1 MTTST
6 QAKMPAGN
14 PESGAA
20 DNTSSASK
28 KEPKSD
34 RPDPMTVTAKTGSA
48 ARAATP
54 PRRGRSFVA
63 SLALLLALAA
73 AGASYYTWRTLQTD
87 RQQLGSTLQSIEARS
102 AALSGETRAT
112 LPALEGRL
120 NEDQTRIQAITSQL
134 GDVQNAQ
141 QQINDAIDTLQAEVS
156 RDRANGWLVAE
167 AEYLVRIAGE
177 RLKLANDVATAVA
190 ALLAADERLKS
201 TGDPSLITARSAIAD
216 DINALQS
223 VTVPDITG
231 MALSLGSLQHRI
243 DDLPLSGVEPGE
255 QAGSTEAPAAEGWR
269 AAANAAWAAIRNLV
283 VVTHA
288 SDSGNSPLLTPD
300 QRVFFR
306 QNLGLKLE
314 AARLALLQRDTE
326 TFRDSLNATRTWVT
340 TYFRESTARSNL
352 LDSLAPLDN
361 VDLSPDFPEVSAS
374 LQALR
379 NWSNRRG
386 EGTAQAPARG
396 DVTVASQAT
405 RDAGR

>member
-34 RPDPMTVTAKTGSA
+34 RPDPTTVTARTGSA
-48 ARAATP
+48 ARAAAA

-63 SLALLLALAA
+63 LLALLLALAA
-73 AGASYYTWRTLQTD
+73 GGASYYTWQTQQTD
-87 RQQLGSTLQSIEARS
+87 RQQLGSTLQLIDARS

-112 LPALEGRL
+112 LPVLENRL

-134 GDVQNAQ
+134 GEVQNAQ
-141 QQINDAIDTLQAEVS
+141 QQINDAIDTLHAEVS

-255 QAGSTEAPAAEGWR
+255 QAGSTEAPAEGWR
-269 AAANAAWAAIRNLV
+269 AAAGAAWAAIRNLV

-326 TFRDSLNATRTWVT
+326 TFRDSLNATRTWIT

-352 LDSLAPLDN
+352 LDSLALLDN
-361 VDLSPDFPEVSAS
+361 VDLSPDFPEVSTS

-386 EGTAQAPARG
+386 EGTAQAPGHG
-396 DVTVASQAT
+396 DVTVASQVT
-405 RDAGR
+405 RDAER